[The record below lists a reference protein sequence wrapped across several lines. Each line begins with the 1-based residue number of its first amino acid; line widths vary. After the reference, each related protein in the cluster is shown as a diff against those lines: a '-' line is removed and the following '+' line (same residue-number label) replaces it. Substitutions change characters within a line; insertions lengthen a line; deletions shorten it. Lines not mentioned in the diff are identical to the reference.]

1 MFFSLND
8 FFNTFFFQCGHC
20 KKLEPEWKETATK
33 LKGEVKGGKVDAT
46 VEKTLGSRFQV
57 QGYPT
62 LKFFPAGKKDD
73 SSAEK
78 YEGGRDASTLVAW
91 ALETKAKSRPVMFEQ
106 LINQQIFDNSCKE
119 FRGEFKRV
127 YL

>member
-1 MFFSLND
+1 M
-8 FFNTFFFQCGHC
+8 
-20 KKLEPEWKETATK
+20 K
-33 LKGEVKGGKVDAT
+33 VGKVDAT

-119 FRGEFKRV
+119 FRGEFKRD